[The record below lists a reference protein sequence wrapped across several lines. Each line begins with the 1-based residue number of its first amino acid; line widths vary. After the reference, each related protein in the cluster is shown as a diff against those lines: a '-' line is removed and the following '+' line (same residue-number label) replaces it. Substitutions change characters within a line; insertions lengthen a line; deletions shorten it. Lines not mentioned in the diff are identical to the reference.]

1 MLYVSIVIY
10 LIVALPITLLLWA
23 AVVAAK
29 RDDGETEEPIR
40 RSIS

>member
-1 MLYVSIVIY
+1 MLYTSIVIY

-29 RDDGETEEPIR
+29 AGDGGTE
-40 RSIS
+40 